1 MRFLTTVLVDTLVF
15 VALSG
20 FFPANFYVTSV
31 GIAVIAALVLAVL
44 NWVVRPIITILS
56 LPINFLTL
64 GLFSIVIN
72 GLMLEMTSAIVGA
85 GFRFSSFWM
94 AMLVAIL
101 MSLISTIIAQY
112 FRRP

>member
-64 GLFSIVIN
+64 GLFSIVTN